1 MKGNEDFIAAP
12 VYDHVLE
19 MKKGITKNEFL
30 GVGYAQNGFN
40 MQQYE
45 NFNNGFSTFQS
56 VPVGNE
62 QIMVNHAEN
71 YVIQYQEFL
80 DAFALRMQNA

>member
-1 MKGNEDFIAAP
+1 M
-12 VYDHVLE
+12 L
-19 MKKGITKNEFL
+19 TQL
-30 GVGYAQNGFN
+30 T
-40 MQQYE
+40 
-45 NFNNGFSTFQS
+45 NNGFSTFQS